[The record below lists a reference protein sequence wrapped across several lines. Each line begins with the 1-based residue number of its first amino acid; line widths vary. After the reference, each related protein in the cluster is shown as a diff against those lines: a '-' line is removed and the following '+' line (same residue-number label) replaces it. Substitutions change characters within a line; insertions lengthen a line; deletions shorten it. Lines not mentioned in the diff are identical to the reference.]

1 MIIEIRD
8 GEEAFIPVKRVGAN
22 GRQPYL
28 ISGSLD
34 MYGDIT
40 LTGNLVVQQSQHVY
54 LRGPITSSEAL
65 INGGITAS
73 NLYIRKSRGNGG
85 ETNPHFGK
93 AEIEGELVA
102 NGINLTN
109 KIEELEERIRG
120 LERDMEY
127 LGRGNKK

>member
-1 MIIEIRD
+1 MIIEIKD
-8 GEEAFIPVKRVGAN
+8 GWEAFLPIKAVGAN
-22 GRQPYL
+22 QRQPYVV
-28 ISGSLD
+28 SGSLD
-34 MYGDIT
+34 MFGDIT

-93 AEIEGELVA
+93 AEIEGEMIVSGVNLVK
-102 NGINLTN
+102 
-109 KIEELEERIRG
+109 KIEELEERIKELENEIKRG
-120 LERDMEY
+120 
-127 LGRGNKK
+127 